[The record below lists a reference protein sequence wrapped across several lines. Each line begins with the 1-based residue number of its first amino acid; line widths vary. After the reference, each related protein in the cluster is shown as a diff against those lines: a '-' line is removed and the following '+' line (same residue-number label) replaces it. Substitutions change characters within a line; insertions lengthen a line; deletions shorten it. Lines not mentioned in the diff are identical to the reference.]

1 MARIIRLKESDITN
15 IVKKIIREKEER
27 KGKKATSMKNLKKP
41 SKKQMAEIKRKYFSG
56 SVEESL
62 KNYRMMYDKAPGWA
76 KKGCMSPDELARKVK
91 EDGDD
96 HDDGP
101 VGLIW
106 VIVHIMCWAIVAWWY
121 FDPNFPSD
129 LRLKEKR
136 NNPLMIEQFAKLSIN
151 PNEDLSKSLPY
162 PSLRV
167 DSHNLEE
174 QLINLGIDS
183 EKPSLAICPGAEYG
197 PAKKWPPNYYAEVCN
212 EYLSNSWNV
221 LVFGSQNDQI
231 TGNTIQEAI
240 DKEFSDHFFNLTG
253 KTSLIDVIDLLSHC
267 KKVVTNDSGL
277 MHIAAAVGTP
287 LVAVYG
293 PSSPQFTPPLIHNH
307 VVLRKSEGFDK
318 KREGSEGH
326 GYHESLIAIKPN
338 EVLEGLSRLNK

>member
-1 MARIIRLKESDITN
+1 MKFLIVGPSWVGDAVMAQTLYKLLKESNKDSKIEVLSPNWSINILDRMEEVSKSIASPFNHGELKMKARFDFAKQLREEGYERAIVMTN
-15 IVKKIIREKEER
+15 
-27 KGKKATSMKNLKKP
+27 
-41 SKKQMAEIKRKYFSG
+41 
-56 SVEESL
+56 SL
-62 KNYRMMYDKAPGWA
+62 KSSLIPFFAKIPVRTGWL
-76 KKGCMSPDELARKVK
+76 GEMRF
-91 EDGDD
+91 
-96 HDDGP
+96 
-101 VGLIW
+101 GLI
-106 VIVHIMCWAIVAWWY
+106 
-121 FDPNFPSD
+121 ND

-136 NNPLMIEQFAKLSIN
+136 KNPLMIEQFAKLSVN
-151 PNEDLSKSLPY
+151 PHADLNKSLPY
-162 PSLRV
+162 PSLRI
-167 DSHNLEE
+167 DSHNLKE

-183 EKPSLAICPGAEYG
+183 EKPSLAICPGAEFG

-231 TGNTIQEAI
+231 TGNIIQEAI
-240 DKEFSDHFFNLTG
+240 DKKFSDHFFNLTG

-277 MHIAAAVGTP
+277 MHIAAAVNTP

-318 KREGSEGH
+318 KREGSEDH
-326 GYHESLIAIKPN
+326 GYHESLISLKPS
-338 EVLEGLSRLNK
+338 EVLEALSRLKI